1 MEIYRIVRYP
11 RPAVPLWAQWAA
23 PPEHSMSLPSG
34 FHLILQPG
42 PEQPTLCFPGLRW
55 QVAPFLQS
63 IARFFINFLR
73 GLLICSGNQLLK
85 QWKQVGLTFG
95 WSFNALLQFS
105 SSYYYHYQPSG
116 DLKWPIW
123 PKAKVTLR
131 KSIVTLRWSLLS
143 FRWCDL
149 KLPIGDLQWPTEA
162 LR

>member
-1 MEIYRIVRYP
+1 MEICRIVRYP

-85 QWKQVGLTFG
+85 LQWKQVGLTFR
-95 WSFNALLQFS
+95 WSFNVLLQFS
-105 SSYYYHYQPSG
+105 SSYYYHYHHHQVTWSDP
-116 DLKWPIW
+116 
-123 PKAKVTLR
+123 KVTLR
-131 KSIVTLRWSLLS
+131 KSIVTLRRSLLS
-143 FRWCDL
+143 LRWCDL
-149 KLPIGDLQWPTEA
+149 KLPIGVLQWPTEA